1 MTSSG
6 MGGTPWGRT
15 AGPAFDQGLGWCWE
29 SEYSRPS
36 VSAVSGIRRG
46 WFQDTLGYQ
55 NLQMLKSL
63 V

>member
-1 MTSSG
+1 MTCSG
-6 MGGTPWGRT
+6 MGGTPWGRS

-29 SEYSRPS
+29 SQHGRPS
-36 VSAVSGIRRG
+36 VCAVSGIRGG
-46 WFQDTLGYQ
+46 WFQDTLGHQ